1 MSSSYNFEP
10 KAAITSSKQEIQIR
24 YNIQQGGEEDFLEKL
39 LSNPLKAIGD
49 AAVDFVKKNVLGD
62 STGFPAG
69 TISIGE
75 ITSFKVVEKSTSRI
89 VKPAF
94 YDTPTTVFDF
104 EGYDIE
110 FSMDKTSYYANFL
123 MHLQIA
129 SMIKE
134 ANDAKLDS
142 GKAFVQPEFLIVD
155 SIHYQ
160 PSPGQR
166 LRKMGS
172 VQRPGQILQGIIKAK
187 DSLFDDV
194 LETYTY
200 QSVVFYGYEKSVES
214 EDKPITETVKAFSPI
229 RTCNVEELVN
239 VSFPDESKAFMQAIK
254 DATAGAA
261 VNRYITPDNL
271 GSLDI

>member
-39 LSNPLKAIGD
+39 LSNPLKAVGD
-49 AAVDFVKKNVLGD
+49 AAIDFVKKNVLGD

-75 ITSFKVVEKSTSRI
+75 ITSFKVAEKSTSRI

-142 GKAFVQPEFLIVD
+142 RKAFVQPEFLIVD

-166 LRKMGS
+166 LRKLSDPIKNPGS
-172 VQRPGQILQGIIKAK
+172 IKSLLNTK
-187 DSLFDDV
+187 DALLSDV

-200 QSVVFYGYEKSVES
+200 QNVVFYGYEKSVES

-229 RTCNVEELVN
+229 RTCNIEELVN
-239 VSFPDESKAFMQAIK
+239 VNFPDESKAFMQAIK

-261 VNRYITPDNL
+261 VNRYIK
-271 GSLDI
+271 